1 MSDRGDNICAGT
13 SSWPHSRPSTQV
25 LRPLDLVHVDLDTI
39 EITNKLHTHDHD
51 HRHSFYRYCRSHDHP
66 AIGGD
71 RLHFAHQDARRSSA
85 AGSNGRRQTNVRAN
99 AGRTRARRAGHRRAA
114 RGWSRFGARAIV
126 RSADRSTLAVHA
138 QRAGILVDLPSR
150 WHRAV
155 WPSAAGRARH
165 RRMPRSGGGCRGSS
179 FTIVRWP
186 DASDFLRLRTRNR
199 PRTWPGGCS

>member
-1 MSDRGDNICAGT
+1 MSDCGDNMRAGA
-13 SSWPHSRPSTQV
+13 SSWPHS
-25 LRPLDLVHVDLDTI
+25 
-39 EITNKLHTHDHD
+39 
-51 HRHSFYRYCRSHDHP
+51 DHP
-66 AIGGD
+66 RRFSALSTSPMSISTLS
-71 RLHFAHQDARRSSA
+71 RLRINFAHQDARRSSA
-85 AGSNGRRQTNVRAN
+85 AGSNRRSQTNVRAN

-114 RGWSRFGARAIV
+114 RGWGRFGARAIV

-138 QRAGILVDLPSR
+138 ERAGILVDLPSR

-155 WPSAAGRARH
+155 WPRAAGRARH